1 YQSTPL
7 AEVQRWSAMPAG
19 TPLFE
24 SIVAFE
30 NYPAEMSALDEVA
43 QSIRIS
49 EVSPVERTNYPLTLQ
64 VTVGEQL
71 GFRLIADRERFEAA
85 AVERLLGHFARL
97 LGEIVADPAR
107 PLAALSP
114 LDKDERHQVV
124 SAFNATAVSTPH
136 GLLHAPFA
144 AQAARTPERI
154 ALRFED
160 QTLSYGELDRRANQL
175 AHHLRQL
182 GVGPDVV
189 VGVLA
194 ERSFEMVVALFGI
207 LKAGGAYLPLDPSY
221 PAERLAYMLDDAK
234 APVLL
239 TQQRLVDR
247 LPAHDAAVVQLDA
260 DWPEIA
266 RHPETAPVSHCGPDN
281 LAYVIYT
288 SGSTG
293 KPKGVMNAHRG
304 IV

>member
-7 AEVQRWSAMPAG
+7 AEVQRWSEVPAG

-30 NYPAEMSALDEVA
+30 NYPAEMSALGGLAET
-43 QSIRIS
+43 IRIS

-85 AVERLLGHFARL
+85 AVERLLGYFARL

-107 PLAALSP
+107 PLAALSS
-114 LDKDERHQVV
+114 LGEDERHQVV
-124 SAFNATAVSTPH
+124 SAFNATAVKYPQS
-136 GLLHAPFA
+136 LLYAPFA
-144 AQAARTPERI
+144 AQAARTPEKI

-160 QTLSYGELDRRANQL
+160 ATLTYGELDRRANQL
-175 AHHLRQL
+175 AHHLQQL

-207 LKAGGAYLPLDPSY
+207 LKAGGAYLPLDPGY
-221 PAERLAYMLDDAK
+221 PAERLAYVLDDAK
-234 APVLL
+234 AP
-239 TQQRLVDR
+239 
-247 LPAHDAAVVQLDA
+247 
-260 DWPEIA
+260 
-266 RHPETAPVSHCGPDN
+266 
-281 LAYVIYT
+281 
-288 SGSTG
+288 
-293 KPKGVMNAHRG
+293 
-304 IV
+304 